1 MGRVSVLEQRMRKW
15 AVSTCLVGIVL
26 LLAAGCGAE
35 KDALERMVPAGSSLI
50 AEVDLA
56 RVLEDED
63 LEALYGALA
72 RGEEAP
78 RTLDELLDE
87 TLDEIGLDLRQFST
101 LVLFGDASR
110 VREHYAI
117 IAQGTFDEDDVLAAV
132 AGANGVTLSP
142 IKYKGRSV
150 HTGKDVALTFL
161 GGDTL
166 SLGTPAAVRS
176 VVDVREGDLDRVS
189 GKLSDAFEGLGEPV
203 VRVALEPPPGVSG
216 LSGLLPEFLQDLPLE
231 LGIFEEIEI
240 VGTLADKRGDTIFAE
255 TRVDFTSDSAA
266 SDAADALE
274 GLIKI
279 VHGLNQ
285 DENVRRLVDDVK
297 VTVSDGRLIVRVEA
311 DVEDLEAVAGK
322 LQESLPPLPPLADRR
337 ATRSAAPPPGIFG
350 RPGGRA
356 GRSLPERKGRP
367 PRLWL
372 LSGARVC

>member
-1 MGRVSVLEQRMRKW
+1 MRKW

-26 LLAAGCGAE
+26 LLAADCGAE

-142 IKYKGRSV
+142 IKYKGDQSIPEK
-150 HTGKDVALTFL
+150 T
-161 GGDTL
+161 
-166 SLGTPAAVRS
+166 SPSPSWAAI
-176 VVDVREGDLDRVS
+176 
-189 GKLSDAFEGLGEPV
+189 PC
-203 VRVALEPPPGVSG
+203 
-216 LSGLLPEFLQDLPLE
+216 
-231 LGIFEEIEI
+231 
-240 VGTLADKRGDTIFAE
+240 
-255 TRVDFTSDSAA
+255 
-266 SDAADALE
+266 
-274 GLIKI
+274 
-279 VHGLNQ
+279 
-285 DENVRRLVDDVK
+285 
-297 VTVSDGRLIVRVEA
+297 
-311 DVEDLEAVAGK
+311 
-322 LQESLPPLPPLADRR
+322 PLA
-337 ATRSAAPPPGIFG
+337 
-350 RPGGRA
+350 
-356 GRSLPERKGRP
+356 P
-367 PRLWL
+367 PRPCVRW
-372 LSGARVC
+372 

>member
-1 MGRVSVLEQRMRKW
+1 MRKW

-87 TLDEIGLDLRQFST
+87 TFDEIGLDLRQFST

-117 IAQGTFDEDDVLAAV
+117 IAQGTFDEDDVLAAY
-132 AGANGVTLSP
+132 GVTLSP

-189 GKLSDAFEGLGEPV
+189 GKLSDAFEGLDEPL

-285 DENVRRLVDDVK
+285 DEDVRRLVDDAK

-322 LQESLPPLPPLADRR
+322 LQESLPLFRH
-337 ATRSAAPPPGIFG
+337 
-350 RPGGRA
+350 
-356 GRSLPERKGRP
+356 
-367 PRLWL
+367 
-372 LSGARVC
+372 